1 MASTV
6 LLARH
11 GESTWNRAGRVQGWA
26 PVSLTD
32 RGQSQAAALARHV
45 ADEYRVDL
53 LYASD
58 LVRAQETTRPVGR
71 ELGLEPTFESA
82 WRERDFGAMQGLTDE
97 ELFEGFPQYA
107 LHKVGTAAVDERPP
121 SGETLRKTRMR
132 VLSKWMSLRD
142 SLSEGETVLVVGHG
156 GPIYLVLG
164 AVKGLDVVSA
174 IVDQTQDN
182 GALSELRVE
191 GETARVVRENVT
203 EYLP

>member
-32 RGQSQAAALARHV
+32 RGHAQADALARRV
-45 ADEYRVDL
+45 AAAYDVDY

-58 LVRAQETTRPVGR
+58 LVRARETASAVVR
-71 ELGLEPTFESA
+71 ELGLDPTYESA

-97 ELFEGFPQYA
+97 ELFGGFPEYA
-107 LHKVGTAAVDERPP
+107 LGESGVAAADERPP
-121 SGETLRKTRMR
+121 SGETLWETRER
-132 VLSKWMSLRD
+132 VLSGWRSLCD
-142 SLSEGETVLVVGHG
+142 SLSADETAVVVCHG

-164 AVKGLDVVSA
+164 AVKGLDIVSA
-174 IVDQTQDN
+174 VLDQTQHN

-191 GETARVVRENVT
+191 DDAARVVSENVT
-203 EYLP
+203 DHLE